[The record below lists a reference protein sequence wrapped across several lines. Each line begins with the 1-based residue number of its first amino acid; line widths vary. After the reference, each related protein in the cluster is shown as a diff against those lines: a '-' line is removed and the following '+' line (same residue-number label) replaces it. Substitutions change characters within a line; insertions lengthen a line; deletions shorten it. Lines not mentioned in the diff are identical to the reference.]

1 MDGTQY
7 NTEKIMK
14 TLYKCSL
21 CNSTNISI
29 EVWKNPNTGKC
40 SEDSERAYCHDCSEY
55 VDYITEDY
63 ITEETPTAPKKNVV
77 DYKKNVVDYLDAYE
91 DCVYLWHEG
100 EKLEYMLRHLK
111 QSYNLSIGVSLKIAI
126 FACETMTSRNM
137 TSEGR
142 HLWG

>member
-1 MDGTQY
+1 
-7 NTEKIMK
+7 MK
-14 TLYKCSL
+14 TLYKCNY
-21 CNSTNISI
+21 CDSTDISI

-40 SEDSERAYCHDCSEY
+40 SEDSSYGYCHNCHDY

-63 ITEETPTAPKKNVV
+63 ITEETPTPP
-77 DYKKNVVDYLDAYE
+77 KKNVVDYLDAYE

-137 TSEGR
+137 VSEDR